1 MLFYYNLHPVTDQ
14 KGALPTAKL
23 CAISFCIFFFLFF
36 SHRVLGRKVDNIHT
50 YKFHSLYIEWNGE
63 ELSILIVCTAGVL
76 RWYEIEGTI
85 YIYAPFVKGKHLFSC
100 LFVCFVAKIQRQRDL
115 QWWIRSEKLSNT
127 HCLFCFDGKLAFQ
140 ELLERKP
147 PKVLA
152 PSRAY
157 SWSCMAGPTL
167 GNMWMANLLKTRSS
181 QQAD

>member
-1 MLFYYNLHPVTDQ
+1 MEWWR
-14 KGALPTAKL
+14 A
-23 CAISFCIFFFLFF
+23 
-36 SHRVLGRKVDNIHT
+36 
-50 YKFHSLYIEWNGE
+50 FHSYCMHCGGFKMIC
-63 ELSILIVCTAGVL
+63 I
-76 RWYEIEGTI
+76 YI

-140 ELLERKP
+140 ELLEKEA

-152 PSRAY
+152 PSPAY

-167 GNMWMANLLKTRSS
+167 GDMWMAIICWKLDPVNKHIKQLHRNPKSDSVLIS
-181 QQAD
+181 